1 MTRKSELTAGVKP
14 TITIVVL
21 LAGAALVVLGV
32 RRILRPLALA
42 MFGSDLAKSNF
53 FDLTLISLSLI
64 VYLFV
69 IVCAMRIWEESLRG
83 RLKERSSKQRQL
95 VKKS

>member
-1 MTRKSELTAGVKP
+1 MTRKAALTAGVKP

-21 LAGAALVVLGV
+21 LAGAALLVLGV
-32 RRILRPLALA
+32 RRILRPLVLA
-42 MFGSDLAKSNF
+42 MFGPDLGKSSLFDLA
-53 FDLTLISLSLI
+53 LISFSLI
-64 VYLFV
+64 VYLFG

-83 RLKERSSKQRQL
+83 RLKERLSKQRQL

>member
-21 LAGAALVVLGV
+21 VGAAALVLLGV
-32 RRILRPLALA
+32 RRILRPLVLA
-42 MFGSDLAKSNF
+42 MFGPDLGKSSLLDLA
-53 FDLTLISLSLI
+53 LISFSLI

-69 IVCAMRIWEESLRG
+69 VLCAMRIWQESLRG
-83 RLKERSSKQRQL
+83 RLKEGSSKQRQL
-95 VKKS
+95 VKKT